1 MAASRPRA
9 TLTRRHR
16 PAPEWYL
23 VGLGVLLALAG
34 AALLLTLPGA
44 GPVETADTI
53 WVAVAI
59 AGLFAAAESSL
70 VHVEVRHQTFT
81 VSLSELPLLLGLFLL
96 PPVWVL
102 ATRLAAAAVVFLF
115 RRTARVKVVFNLGLF
130 IAEVGAAELM
140 FQALAVGNG
149 LAPRDWVIAYLTTLV
164 VDGIGSV
171 AVVAGIGVLQG
182 RVGISELGWT
192 IPVLAV
198 TGALDTTLALL
209 AVLVFKVN
217 PDAIV
222 LLLVLA
228 VVIAMAYRG
237 YRRLLRQHADLGQLF
252 AFTQTV
258 GAAQTSDGMVAELL
272 RQARVLL
279 LAETALLRLAPEVA
293 SADPPARAPIPSLPP
308 EPLVIPSGTRDPV
321 LRAWLNQAHLRDAL
335 LVPLHDHGR
344 VIGMLQ
350 VGNRLGVGTFNSDD
364 LQLLQT
370 VTAHA
375 EVIRNNAHL
384 LEQLRYD
391 AQHDGLTGLGNRSL
405 FLSRLQGRLA
415 TCAEPGPDEDLLAD
429 NGDPAGVEAAVL
441 LLDLD
446 RFKEVNDTLGHHIGD
461 LLLCQVADRLKET
474 LPPGGVVARL
484 GGDEFAVLLER
495 CGGVAEASAI
505 AVATR
510 RALADPFHVAGTS
523 LEVGASV
530 GIALMPT
537 DGRQSAAVLQ
547 HADVAMYSA
556 KRSPSGVAR
565 YQRND
570 DQSSLNR
577 LALAGELRRAI
588 AAGELHVHYQ
598 PQMDLASRAIV
609 RYEALVR
616 WHHPRRGLL
625 KPEEFIP
632 IAEQTG
638 LIGALTRDVL
648 RQALETC
655 NGWQRQ
661 QPGVAVAVNLSAR
674 ALLEADLPGSVEMLL
689 ARAGIP
695 PRLLTMEITESS
707 VIGDFDPAL
716 AALQELDA
724 LGVRLSVDDFGT
736 GYSSLSYLQRLPVR
750 EVKID
755 KSFVIPMQVSP
766 NDAAIVRVIV
776 DLAHTLG
783 LTVVA
788 EGVEDAQT
796 WDALAA
802 LGCDT
807 AQGFLISPPMPAD
820 EVAGWRE
827 SLSDQEP
834 TSVSSANMLV
844 TSAIVLR
851 AR

>member
-9 TLTRRHR
+9 SSPRRHR
-16 PAPEWYL
+16 PASEWYL
-23 VGLGVLLALAG
+23 VGLGALLAVAG
-34 AALLLTLPGA
+34 ATLMLARPGP
-44 GPVETADTI
+44 GPLQTADTVWI
-53 WVAVAI
+53 AVAI
-59 AGLFAAAESSL
+59 AVVFAAAESSL

-96 PPVWVL
+96 PPIWVL
-102 ATRLAAAAVVFLF
+102 ATRLAAASVVFLF

-130 IAEVGAAELM
+130 VAEVGAAELM
-140 FQALAVGNG
+140 FQALSVGNG
-149 LAPRDWVIAYLTTLV
+149 LAPRDWLIAYLTTLV

-171 AVVAGIGVLQG
+171 AVVAAIGLLQG

-198 TGALDTTLALL
+198 TGALNTTLALL
-209 AVLVFKVN
+209 ALLVFQVN
-217 PDAIV
+217 PAAIV
-222 LLLVLA
+222 LLVVLL
-228 VVIAMAYRG
+228 VVIAMAYRA

-258 GAAQTSDGMVAELL
+258 GAAQTSDGMIAELL
-272 RQARVLL
+272 RQSRVLL
-279 LAETALLRLAPEVA
+279 LAETALLRLAPQGAPEDRPA
-293 SADPPARAPIPSLPP
+293 WPPAPGLPP
-308 EPLVIPSGTRDPV
+308 EPLVIPSSTRDPV
-321 LRAWLNQAHLRDAL
+321 LRAWLRQANLRDAL
-335 LVPLHDHGR
+335 LVPLHDNGR

-350 VGNRLGVGTFNSDD
+350 VGNRTGVGTFNSDD

-391 AQHDGLTGLGNRSL
+391 AQHDGLTGLANRSL
-405 FLSRLQGRLA
+405 FLSRLQDRLA
-415 TCAEPGPDEDLLAD
+415 SCADSTSTEGLLAD
-429 NGDPAGVEAAVL
+429 NADPAGVEAAVL

-461 LLLCQVADRLKET
+461 LLLCQVADRLKKA
-474 LPPGGVVARL
+474 LPPGEVVARL

-495 CGGVAEASAI
+495 CSGVGEASAI

-530 GIALMPT
+530 GIAVMPT
-537 DGRQSAAVLQ
+537 DGRQSATVLQ

-598 PQMDLASRAIV
+598 PQVDMASGAIV

-625 KPEEFIP
+625 APEEFIP

-638 LIGALTRDVL
+638 LIGALTREVL
-648 RQALETC
+648 RQALGAC
-655 NGWQRQ
+655 QHWQHQ
-661 QPGVAVAVNLSAR
+661 QPGAAVAVNLSAR
-674 ALLEADLPGSVEMLL
+674 ALLEADLPGSVRHLL
-689 ARAGIP
+689 AEAGIA

-716 AALQELDA
+716 AALQELNA

-755 KSFVIPMQVSP
+755 KSFVIPMRVST

-788 EGVEDAQT
+788 EGVEDAET

-807 AQGFLISPPMPAD
+807 AQGFLLSPPMPAD
-820 EVAGWRE
+820 QVAGWRN
-827 SLSDQEP
+827 SRPQLPS
-834 TSVSSANMLV
+834 SVSSASMLV
-844 TSAIVLR
+844 TSSTAPR